1 MGNLIASAQGESA
14 DIGVWDMIT
23 YLVKRY
29 IVSKVEND
37 EFLCQYLLN
46 NNKPISMLQCSQRA
60 ITFEPLPSRVR
71 NSPQTVRS
79 RKDYHS
85 RPETSFRE
93 YDTSPQIVEYIS
105 EESSEESEEYE
116 SDEYESD
123 EPERDQELTLYSAYE
138 AVSQRQ

>member
-1 MGNLIASAQGESA
+1 MGNLITSAQSESV

-46 NNKPISMLQCSQRA
+46 NNQTISMLQYSQRA
-60 ITFEPLPSRVR
+60 ITFDPLPSRI
-71 NSPQTVRS
+71 TYRS
-79 RKDYHS
+79 RSDNSLSEYD
-85 RPETSFRE
+85 TSPK

-105 EESSEESEEYE
+105 EESSEDSEEYE
-116 SDEYESD
+116 SE
-123 EPERDQELTLYSAYE
+123 EPKIDRELSLYSAYYD
-138 AVSQRQ
+138 AISQKQRV